1 MAQYYIS
8 SHSGGVFFKMNKKGQ
23 SGLVAA
29 FIGLMIAV
37 IVGVGVAIPVIK
49 DTITNSSIT
58 GTTKTILDYLPLMLA
73 VVLFVG
79 VAALIYNKS

>member
-1 MAQYYIS
+1 
-8 SHSGGVFFKMNKKGQ
+8 MNKKGQ
-23 SGLVAA
+23 TGLVAA

-49 DTITNSSIT
+49 DTIINSSIT

>member
-1 MAQYYIS
+1 
-8 SHSGGVFFKMNKKGQ
+8 MNKKGQ
-23 SGLVAA
+23 TGLVAA

-49 DTITNSSIT
+49 DTVNSSGIT

-79 VAALIYNKS
+79 VAALIYGKSK

>member
-1 MAQYYIS
+1 
-8 SHSGGVFFKMNKKGQ
+8 MNKKAQ
-23 SGLVAA
+23 TGLVAA

-49 DTITNSSIT
+49 ETITNSSIT
-58 GTTKTILDYLPLMLA
+58 GTTKTILDYLPLMMA

-79 VAALIYNKS
+79 VAALVYVKGR